1 MQNIMSFKM
10 RELLDI
16 DGVIVW
22 HLANAIIIYKKRFPS
37 SYSVLIHFCTCM
49 YRVCPFLFRC
59 SFGYKSFSYISTSK

>member
-16 DGVIVW
+16 DGVIVC

-37 SYSVLIHFCTCM
+37 SYSVLIH
-49 YRVCPFLFRC
+49 VCIVFVR
-59 SFGYKSFSYISTSK
+59 SFSVVLLVISHFPIFQRQNK